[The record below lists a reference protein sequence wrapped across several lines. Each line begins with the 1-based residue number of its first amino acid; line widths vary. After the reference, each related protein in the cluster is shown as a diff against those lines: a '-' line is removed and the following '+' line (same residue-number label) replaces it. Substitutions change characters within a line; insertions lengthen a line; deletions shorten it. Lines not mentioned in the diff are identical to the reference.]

1 MDLELAGELLA
12 AAAGGFQGHQQGGA
26 ELGLGAVQL
35 LLGHVVLD
43 AAQFLQRHGDELGG
57 LVLPRAGIDREHAA
71 VPEGGVEGVD
81 GIDEAALLAD
91 LLEQAGGHAATEQA
105 GHQHGRVVHRVAIA
119 RAGEAQHDMDLIQL
133 PLLAELAAGI
143 AGGLGLVRLGYRQVG
158 EVAADHLHQR
168 LVLQRP
174 GGGDHHAGGAVVPAH
189 VVAQRVA
196 RHLLDDGGRA
206 QGGAAH
212 GLIAIGGG
220 LEVVE
225 DDVVGRVVGLPD
237 LLQDHAALA
246 LHLLRREGGMGED
259 VAQDVGGERQVVL
272 QHLGVVG
279 GVLPRRVGVEV
290 AADIL
295 DLPRDGGSV
304 ALLGAL
310 EGHVLQEV
318 GHAVLLGAFVPG
330 AGMDIGADRGG
341 LHAGHGVGNDGQA
354 VGEARQAH
362 GIAHGFGRSS
372 TRSGPGPVLGR
383 ACCLIRGQCR
393 RGGPKLRPG
402 RGRKG

>member
-1 MDLELAGELLA
+1 M
-12 AAAGGFQGHQQGGA
+12 
-26 ELGLGAVQL
+26 
-35 LLGHVVLD
+35 
-43 AAQFLQRHGDELGG
+43 
-57 LVLPRAGIDREHAA
+57 
-71 VPEGGVEGVD
+71 
-81 GIDEAALLAD
+81 
-91 LLEQAGGHAATEQA
+91 
-105 GHQHGRVVHRVAIA
+105 
-119 RAGEAQHDMDLIQL
+119 
-133 PLLAELAAGI
+133 
-143 AGGLGLVRLGYRQVG
+143 
-158 EVAADHLHQR
+158 
-168 LVLQRP
+168 
-174 GGGDHHAGGAVVPAH
+174 PAH

-295 DLPRDGGSV
+295 DLPRDGGGV

-310 EGHVLQEV
+310 EGHVLQDV
-318 GHAVLLGAFVPG
+318 GDAVLLGAFVPG

-383 ACCLIRGQCR
+383 ACWRIGGNVGAVARNCDGARQKGLIR
-393 RGGPKLRPG
+393 RGGIAIGHGGGQAQPRRSERGMRARPAAARCRAARPRTRRRYG
-402 RGRKG
+402 VTVP